1 MYNFIMNRKYIF
13 SLLHREKE
21 IQKYLN
27 INYSKTNASECM
39 IKYLFRMLYLIDA
52 DEIHYKTVNRMI
64 HEKGYNNRITIVER
78 NAIQECLVRLHDI
91 LSNIKLSSANEVF
104 YYITDGNKL
113 MLVRSFFVNL
123 EISQAKVKIGKKK
136 IEVFGKLTE
145 EDFMNRLKDSMLPLL
160 PMDDDSFFKEDSLNI
175 VREVFEYYQDNI

>member
-1 MYNFIMNRKYIF
+1 MNRKYIF

>member
-1 MYNFIMNRKYIF
+1 MNRKYIF

-39 IKYLFRMLYLIDA
+39 IKHLFRMLYLIDA

-64 HEKGYNNRITIVER
+64 HEKGYNNCITMVER

-91 LSNIKLSSANEVF
+91 LSNIKLFSANEVF
-104 YYITDGNKL
+104 YYITDGNML
-113 MLVRSFFVNL
+113 MLVRSFFTNL
-123 EISQAKVKIGKKK
+123 EINQAKVKLSKKK
-136 IEVFGKLTE
+136 IEVFGQLTE
-145 EDFMNRLKDSMLPLL
+145 EEFMNRLKDSMLPLL
-160 PMDDDSFFKEDSLNI
+160 PMDESFTIDESSNL
-175 VREVFEYYQDNI
+175 VREVFEYCQDNI